1 MKIRV
6 KNIIAIGIIAMTLIS
21 CSGELKKAD
30 YQVIPLPKNIT
41 ENVNERPFI
50 LSKNVIVTYPT
61 SQPELIKEAN
71 FLTEFLNEI
80 LGYELKI
87 EASESFKKEAI
98 NLSVNPSLFTEKD
111 SYKIIVNENNINIT
125 SSEASSLF
133 YAIQTLR
140 KSLPFDAKGENIAMP
155 ATEIHDYPR
164 FGHRGMMLDVSRH
177 IFPLD
182 SIKEYIDLMA
192 LHNMNKFHLHLTD
205 DQGWRIE
212 IKKYPKLTE
221 VGAWRSGTK
230 IGKSETF
237 DTIRYG
243 GFYTQEELRDLVK
256 YAADRHITIIPEID
270 LPGHQLAAL
279 ATYPE
284 LGCTGGPYE
293 VWKQWGVADDVICAG
308 NEDAMRFLE
317 DVLTEVMDIFPS
329 EYIHIGGDECPKVRW
344 EQCPKCQAKIKE
356 LGFKDDEHFK
366 AENYLQSY
374 VMTRMEKFVEDHG
387 RKVIGWDEILEGGLG
402 PNVTV
407 MSWRSIDG
415 GKEGAKQHH
424 DVIMTPCSHLY
435 FDYYQTDN
443 TDDEPL
449 AIGGYIP
456 VERVYE
462 FEPIPSDL
470 TEEEA
475 KHILGAQGNLWV
487 EYIKDMNTVFYRILP
502 RMDALTEV
510 QWVSPEQKDYD
521 SFLKRAYKMV
531 EFYDL
536 KGWNY
541 AKHIFDINVEIVPN
555 VEAKCIDVTMSKFGE
570 GDILYTLDGSDPLT
584 NGTKYTEAL
593 KLTENAKLRAIVKRA
608 KSVGKEFKTD
618 IELSK
623 SSMKPITLKNEPHE
637 NYRFDGANTLIDGL
651 SGGKNYKTGRWIAF
665 FGENLDAKIDMI
677 EEQEI
682 SNLSFQCNLTKGDWI
697 FNAKSVKVLGS
708 NDGENYEEIHYQE
721 FPIETIAEDGVLSYS
736 VDFEKTNARYVN
748 IIIEPHMCPEGHSGY
763 GYPAWIFIDELKIN

>member
-41 ENVNERPFI
+41 ENATERPFI

-87 EASESFKKEAI
+87 EASDSFKKGAI
-98 NLSVNPSLFTEKD
+98 NLSVDPTIFTEKD
-111 SYKIIVNENNINIT
+111 SYKIIVNENNINII

-155 ATEIHDYPR
+155 ATEIYDYPR

-344 EQCPKCQAKIKE
+344 EKCPKCQAKIKE

-475 KHILGAQGNLWV
+475 KHILGAQANLWV

-521 SFLKRAYKMV
+521 SFRKRAYKMV

-697 FNAKSVKVLGS
+697 FNAKSVTILGS
-708 NDGENYEEIHYQE
+708 NDGENYEEIHHQD

-736 VDFEKTNARYVN
+736 VDFEKTNVRYIN

>member
-1 MKIRV
+1 MKIKV

-21 CSGELKKAD
+21 CSGKLQKAD

-41 ENVNERPFI
+41 ENTSEKAFV
-50 LSKNVIVTYPT
+50 LSKSTCITYPA
-61 SQPELIKEAN
+61 SQPELLKEAN
-71 FLTEFLNEI
+71 FLSEYLNEI
-80 LGYELKI
+80 LGYSLKV
-87 EASESFKKEAI
+87 EASDSFKNNAI
-98 NLSVNPSLFTEKD
+98 NLSVDPSIFTEND
-111 SYKIIVNENNINIT
+111 SYKITVNEENINIIGSNT
-125 SSEASSLF
+125 LSVF
-133 YAIQTLR
+133 YGIQTLR
-140 KSLPFDAKGENIAMP
+140 KSLPFDAKGENISMP
-155 ATEIHDYPR
+155 AAEIYDYPR

-177 IFPLD
+177 IFSLD
-182 SIKEYIDLMA
+182 SIKEFIDVMA
-192 LHNMNKFHLHLTD
+192 LHNMNKFHIHLTD

-212 IKKYPKLTE
+212 IKKYPELTQI
-221 VGAWRSGTK
+221 GAWRSGTK
-230 IGKSETF
+230 IGKSETY
-237 DTIRYG
+237 DTIRHG
-243 GFYTQEELRDLVK
+243 GFYTQEELRELVQ
-256 YAADRHITIIPEID
+256 YAANRHIDIIPEID

-284 LGCTGGPYE
+284 FGCTGGPYE
-293 VWKQWGVADDVICAG
+293 VWRQWGVSDDVICAG

-356 LGFKDDEHFK
+356 LGFKDDDHFK
-366 AENYLQSY
+366 AEAYLQSY
-374 VMTRMEKFVEDHG
+374 VMTRMEKFVENHG

-415 GKEGAKQHH
+415 GKEGAQQQH

-456 VERVYE
+456 VSRVYE
-462 FEPIPSDL
+462 FEPIPSEL

-475 KHILGAQGNLWV
+475 KHILGPQANLWV
-487 EYIKDMNTVFYRILP
+487 EYIKDMNTVFYRVLP

-521 SFLKRAYKMV
+521 SFRERAYKMV

-541 AKHIFDINVEIVPN
+541 AKHIFDIDVKIIPN

-570 GDILYTLDGSDPLT
+570 GDILYTLDGTDPLT

-593 KLTENAKLRAIVKRA
+593 KLTESAKLRAIVKRA

-623 SSMKPITLKNEPHE
+623 SSMKPISLKNEPNE

-651 SGGKNYKTGRWIAF
+651 SGGNNYKTGRWIAF
-665 FGENLDAKIDMI
+665 FGENLDATIDLI
-677 EEQEI
+677 EAQEI
-682 SNLSFQCNLTKGDWI
+682 SNLQFNCNLTKGDWI
-697 FNAKSVKVLGS
+697 FNAKSVRILGS
-708 NDGENYEEIHYQE
+708 EDGENYEEIHYQE
-721 FPIETIAEDGVLSYS
+721 FPIETVREDGVVSYS
-736 VDFEKTNARYVN
+736 VDFEKTSTRFVN
-748 IIIEPHMCPEGHSGY
+748 VIIEPFMCPEGHSGY
-763 GYPAWIFIDELKIN
+763 GYPAWIFVDEIKIN

>member
-6 KNIIAIGIIAMTLIS
+6 KNIITIGIIAMTLIS

-30 YQVIPLPKNIT
+30 YQVIPLPKSIT
-41 ENVNERPFI
+41 ENAGERPFI
-50 LSKNVIVTYPT
+50 LSKNTCITYPT
-61 SQPELIKEAN
+61 TQPELSKEAN

-80 LGYELKI
+80 LGYKLKV
-87 EASESFKKEAI
+87 ESSDSFKNGAI
-98 NLSVNPSLFTEKD
+98 NLSVDPTSFKEKD
-111 SYKIIVNENNINIT
+111 SYKIIVNEDNINIT

-155 ATEIHDYPR
+155 ASEIYDYPR

-293 VWKQWGVADDVICAG
+293 VWKQWGVSDDVICAG

-356 LGFKDDEHFK
+356 LGFKDDDHFK

-475 KHILGAQGNLWV
+475 KHILGAQANLWV

-541 AKHIFDINVEIVPN
+541 AKHIFDIDVEIVPN
-555 VEAKCIDVTMSKFGE
+555 VEAKCIDVTMSKFGD

-697 FNAKSVKVLGS
+697 FNAKSVTILGS
-708 NDGENYEEIHYQE
+708 NDGNNYKEIHHQD

-736 VDFEKTNARYVN
+736 VDFEKTNTRYIN

-763 GYPAWIFIDELKIN
+763 GYPAWIFVDELKIN

>member
-1 MKIRV
+1 M
-6 KNIIAIGIIAMTLIS
+6 L
-21 CSGELKKAD
+21 
-30 YQVIPLPKNIT
+30 
-41 ENVNERPFI
+41 
-50 LSKNVIVTYPT
+50 
-61 SQPELIKEAN
+61 KEAN

-87 EASESFKKEAI
+87 EASDSSKKGAI
-98 NLSVNPSLFTEKD
+98 NLSIDPSIFTEKD
-111 SYKIIVNENNINIT
+111 SYKITVNKDNINIT

-155 ATEIHDYPR
+155 AGEIYDYPR
-164 FGHRGMMLDVSRH
+164 FSHRGMMLDVSRH

-356 LGFKDDEHFK
+356 LGFKDDDHFK

-415 GKEGAKQHH
+415 GKEGARQHH

-475 KHILGAQGNLWV
+475 KHILGAQANLWV

-510 QWVSPEQKDYD
+510 QWVLPEQKDYD
-521 SFLKRAYKMV
+521 SFRKRAYKMV

-541 AKHIFDINVEIVPN
+541 AKHIFDIDVEIVPN
-555 VEAKCIDVTMSKFGE
+555 VEAKCIDVTMSKFGD

-665 FGENLDAKIDMI
+665 FRENLDAKIDMI

-736 VDFEKTNARYVN
+736 VDFEKTSVRYVN

-763 GYPAWIFIDELKIN
+763 GYPAWIFVDELKIN